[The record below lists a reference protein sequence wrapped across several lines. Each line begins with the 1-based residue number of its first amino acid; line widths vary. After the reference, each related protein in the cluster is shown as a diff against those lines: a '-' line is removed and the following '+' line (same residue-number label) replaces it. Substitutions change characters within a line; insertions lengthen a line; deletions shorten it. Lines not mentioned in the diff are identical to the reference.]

1 VDVRALAV
9 ALPRRRLVTCD
20 AFMADVVHRTRLDLR
35 FRCELFT
42 GRRADV
48 ERLRRRVER
57 L

>member
-1 VDVRALAV
+1 MDVRALSV
-9 ALPRRRLVTCD
+9 ALPRCRLVTCD

-48 ERLRRRVER
+48 ERLCRRVE
-57 L
+57 LL